1 MSGSP
6 QAFRDRK
13 RIDLLLLPPSPFVA
27 RLVQLMVM
35 GCTKGNGELITHLK
49 AKASWLCVANMMGV
63 GRRTAT
69 DETRLL
75 RYELQVFFA
84 SMALGLTDR
93 QDALVN
99 FDRRFS
105 ILSSRGR
112 RDLLIR
118 RDEGDRAGF

>member
-1 MSGSP
+1 
-6 QAFRDRK
+6 
-13 RIDLLLLPPSPFVA
+13 
-27 RLVQLMVM
+27 MV
-35 GCTKGNGELITHLK
+35 
-49 AKASWLCVANMMGV
+49 GV

-93 QDALVN
+93 QDALVD
-99 FDRRFS
+99 FDRRFA
-105 ILSSRGR
+105 IISSRGR
-112 RDLLIR
+112 RVLLIL